1 MGSLTGYR
9 ARAAELRHLAEAA
22 HGQTIRADL
31 MYLAERFEKLAAA
44 SATEERGHEARMIAA
59 SKVPRL
65 SRRQPSHIRG
75 R

>member
-9 ARAAELRHLAEAA
+9 ARAAELRHQAETA

-44 SATEERGHEARMIAA
+44 SATEERRQEACMIAA
-59 SKVPRL
+59 AKVLRPRGDSAL
-65 SRRQPSHIRG
+65 VSQG